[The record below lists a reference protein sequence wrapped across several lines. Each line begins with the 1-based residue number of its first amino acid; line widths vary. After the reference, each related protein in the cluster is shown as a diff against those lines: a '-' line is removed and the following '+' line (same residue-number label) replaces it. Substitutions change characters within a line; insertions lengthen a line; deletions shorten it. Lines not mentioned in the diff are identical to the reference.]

1 MQLLRTLISQHNEK
15 YEHFSYYETVIE
27 IIEQNVQKQPDICIE
42 SCKSLIEG
50 ISKTILLTLDRGA
63 TRQSLNAKDVK
74 ELFREALNELG
85 RHNPTMEVEFVR
97 RATGVIQLL
106 ADLRTKRGDISH
118 GKIAPKELS
127 SLAQFSK
134 LVMHMTEGIAFY
146 MLDQFFAVDISFA
159 EEVRYEDNEEFNE
172 ILDRQ
177 VMIGGLSYSKALF
190 DQDNVAYCEQ
200 LLDYQTE
207 REEVLEE
214 TIFEDDSDI

>member
-1 MQLLRTLISQHNEK
+1 MQLVRSLISQNNEK

-27 IIEQNVQKQPDICIE
+27 VIEQNVQKQPDICIE

-50 ISKTILLTLDRGA
+50 ISKTILLTLNRGA
-63 TRQSLNAKDVK
+63 TRQALNAKDVK

-85 RHNPTMEVEFVR
+85 RQNPATEVEFVR

-118 GKIAPKELS
+118 GKIAPKDLT
-127 SLAQFSK
+127 SLAQFSR

-146 MLDQFFAVDISFA
+146 MLDQFFAIDISFS
-159 EEVRYEDNEEFNE
+159 EEVHYEDNEEFNE
-172 ILDRQ
+172 ILDREFP
-177 VMIGGLSYSKALF
+177 MEGIRYSKALF

-200 LLDYQTE
+200 LLDYQN
-207 REEVLEE
+207 EEEEALEE
-214 TIFEDDSDI
+214 TIFEGDAVI